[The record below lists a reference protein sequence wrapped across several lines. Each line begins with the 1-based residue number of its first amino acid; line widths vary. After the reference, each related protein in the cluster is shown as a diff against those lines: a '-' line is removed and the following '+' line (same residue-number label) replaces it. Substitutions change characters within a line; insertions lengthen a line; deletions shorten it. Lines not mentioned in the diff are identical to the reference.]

1 MKLIRDPKKIQQ
13 LLREKRAQGKSIGFV
28 PTMGALHE
36 GHLSLVD
43 ASNRENAV
51 TVVSLFV
58 NPAQFGPHEDYAKY
72 PRVLG
77 EDSKKL
83 RAKKVDYLFCPSA
96 QAMYPEG
103 YATFVDIRPCLAN
116 VLCGKFRPG
125 HFRGVATVVAKLLN
139 LVGPCR
145 AYFGAKDYQ
154 QTVVIRRMVRDLN
167 LDAGVRVM
175 PTVRDPDGLAMSSR
189 NRYLN
194 AGERVRARVI
204 SRVLSEMKRA
214 ILEERSSIAR
224 VKAWGIR
231 ALKKAVDRVQYL
243 EVVDPET
250 LEPVKKIQPRLVALA
265 ACLVGKTRLI
275 DNVTI
280 TV

>member
-1 MKLIRDPKKIQQ
+1 MDSSYGERGDYC
-13 LLREKRAQGKSIGFV
+13 ATNCS
-28 PTMGALHE
+28 
-36 GHLSLVD
+36 D
-43 ASNRENAV
+43 SNMCI
-51 TVVSLFV
+51 S
-58 NPAQFGPHEDYAKY
+58 GI
-72 PRVLG
+72 
-77 EDSKKL
+77 S
-83 RAKKVDYLFCPSA
+83 SA
-96 QAMYPEG
+96 Y
-103 YATFVDIRPCLAN
+103 
-116 VLCGKFRPG
+116 
-125 HFRGVATVVAKLLN
+125 
-139 LVGPCR
+139 
-145 AYFGAKDYQ
+145 
-154 QTVVIRRMVRDLN
+154 RRFRDLN